1 MNKEN
6 ITSAEYIYDIHGHKG
21 MIKVITNDNE
31 YWVPN
36 ECLENRDY
44 QAIQEWIAD
53 GGTVID
59 NGGGE

>member
-6 ITSAEYIYDIHGHKG
+6 IISAEYIYDIHGHKG
-21 MIKVITNDNE
+21 MIKVTTNDNE

-36 ECLENRDY
+36 KCLENRDY
-44 QAIQEWIAD
+44 QTIQEWIAD

>member
-6 ITSAEYIYDIHGHKG
+6 IISAEYIYDIHGHKG
-21 MIKVITNDNE
+21 MIKVVTSDNE

-36 ECLENRDY
+36 NALQNKDF
-44 QAIQEWIAD
+44 QIIQEWID
-53 GGTVID
+53 EGNTVID